1 MHARQAVIEVGLG
14 PVTNEN
20 LERPLAALPAAE
32 PAVSSATV
40 PAVTRE
46 PGLPVALTS
55 RVLPL
60 LAEDDLQQIEALLHY
75 VVEMGLDKEN
85 EIAGEA
91 FEVLSVCRCLESSGS
106 EEALVWAKRL
116 MAINARLNALVG
128 PTITGR
134 TIRSSAEY
142 GRYLRGIRFAGMALF
157 AGAVLI
163 EISAREQTLIPQTT
177 AALAVDYAVPFAWGA
192 IGAIIFLMKT
202 ISDRASEFSF
212 DERRLRG
219 LPERVLL
226 GALMGTVL
234 VKLFGVEDQ
243 SFSNAALGFVA
254 GLGTK
259 AIYAAFETL
268 VNGVAQRIS
277 GKAPA

>member
-20 LERPLAALPAAE
+20 LERPLAALPVAE

-40 PAVTRE
+40 PTMTRE
-46 PGLPVALTS
+46 PGTPVALTS
-55 RVLPL
+55 RVSL

-75 VVEMGLDKEN
+75 VVEMGLDKDN

-91 FEVLSVCRCLESSGS
+91 FEVLSVCRCLSAIGN
-106 EEALVWAKRL
+106 EEALAWAKRL
-116 MAINARLNALVG
+116 MTINARLNALVG
-128 PTITGR
+128 PAITGR

-163 EISAREQTLIPQTT
+163 EISAREQTLIPQAT

-243 SFSNAALGFVA
+243 GFSNAALGFVA

-259 AIYAAFETL
+259 AIYAAFESL

>member
-1 MHARQAVIEVGLG
+1 MYATQAVIEAELG
-14 PVTNEN
+14 PATNEN
-20 LERPLAALPAAE
+20 LLRPDPQRATAE
-32 PAVSSATV
+32 PALVTPTI
-40 PAVTRE
+40 PAVVAGGAE
-46 PGLPVALTS
+46 PIHLPQAA
-55 RVLPL
+55 PL
-60 LAEDDLQQIEALLHY
+60 FAEEDLRQMEALLRY
-75 VVEMGLDKEN
+75 VVEQGLDKDS

-91 FEVLSVCRCLESSGS
+91 FEVLSVCRRFSHPDSP
-106 EEALVWAKRL
+106 EALAWAKRL
-116 MAINARLNALVG
+116 VAINARLNVLVG
-128 PTITGR
+128 PAITGR

-142 GRYLRGIRFAGMALF
+142 GRYLRGIRLAGMALF
-157 AGAVLI
+157 VGAVLI
-163 EISAREQTLIPQTT
+163 EVSAAEQTLIPQAT
-177 AALAVDYAVPFAWGA
+177 ARLAVDYAVPFAWGA
-192 IGAIIFLMKT
+192 IGSIIFLMKT
-202 ISDRASEFSF
+202 ISDRASEFTF

-234 VKLFGVEDQ
+234 VKLFGFEGE

-259 AIYAAFETL
+259 AIYAAFESL